1 MPPPLTLSVVIITVM
16 QRTLSA
22 SWWRPVVR
30 PFVLPVFLRMPL
42 SPLRILMPVRWL
54 ASSSRGKKSSK
65 KEKAGAQPSSFELQ
79 VQAQRHFDAA
89 HEATKLGNL
98 AEAETLLQQ
107 CLSLRIDAL
116 GENHDHVVSCLHA
129 LGRVYVYAGQAT
141 AAVPLLEQAVAAA
154 AAVHGEHNAEN
165 QIPSL
170 TLLAHAL
177 QMVTPPDF
185 VRATTLLQRADEIT
199 QRKFTQSDHLQK
211 ARRLEE
217 RCVSI

>member
-1 MPPPLTLSVVIITVM
+1 M
-16 QRTLSA
+16 QRVLSA
-22 SWWRPVVR
+22 SRWR
-30 PFVLPVFLRMPL
+30 PFVRQSTLPVLLHTPL
-42 SPLRILMPVRWL
+42 LPLRLLAPVRWL
-54 ASSSRGKKSSK
+54 ASSSSKNKKSNK
-65 KEKAGAQPSSFELQ
+65 KEKAGTLPSSFELQ

-89 HEATKLGNL
+89 HEATKLGKL

-107 CLSLRIDAL
+107 CLSLRIAAL

-129 LGRVYVYAGQAT
+129 LGRVYVCAGQAT
-141 AAVPLLEQAVAAA
+141 VAVPLLEQAVAAA

-177 QMVTPPDF
+177 QLVTPPNF
-185 VRATTLLQRADEIT
+185 ERAQTLLQRADEIT
-199 QRKFTQSDHLQK
+199 QLKFVQPDHLQK

-217 RCVSI
+217 QYV